1 MKCRKCGGELPES
14 ARFCPACGSPVE
26 GVPAPRKLEEPIEPL
41 AGGAVPLVPVAPP
54 PRASRVTPRIPRP
67 YVPRSSQRS
76 SRGTAAGGHGSPY
89 AATRREPPAQGRDWA
104 DLEREGRALMDEFE
118 ARRETPPQQT
128 AGETPAPADAR
139 AEVSANEA
147 RAEKDAGEGDAPAQ
161 PAAGTDEGADVPE
174 AEPEGEP
181 QLEPQQEPQPE
192 ADSGA
197 APSDG
202 APEEP
207 HAEIVSEDAPGD
219 VVEDP
224 KDGAGEDAVA
234 ADDAAVEPP
243 AGETGSMRPAPEGE
257 VAPAVAPEAAPD
269 AAANAAPAPT
279 IASGG
284 SPLLRRAR
292 RSARRLSRAA
302 RRRLGSLGPNAL
314 PTVLVA
320 LLVVVVVGSVLAY
333 VSTSWFSPFADHSS
347 QAQEFEEQSDGS
359 IEPIQADEGEDA
371 KEEEESL
378 VAGGPEVRLTLQAY
392 TWEELSQISELIA
405 EAPTDAEGLKIAAL
419 YNLCEEDGTLDPG
432 NTKDLELADGTA
444 VPVAVGGIRHD
455 EMSDG
460 SGAAGISFLTLGS
473 VGNQPVDPSGIATP
487 WEDTPLRSW
496 LNQSLMAELPSE
508 LAELV
513 VAVDK
518 ATNLPVA
525 YGGGQGVTSE
535 LLWVPS
541 YSEVV
546 GPLDATTR
554 RYGIYESEGE
564 QYRLYE
570 DAGVTCSTA
579 SSALLAI
586 GEYWWTRSPDVV
598 TDYHYLVVS
607 PEGGTPYGHR
617 TGTNDAVVIGF
628 CL

>member
-76 SRGTAAGGHGSPY
+76 SRGTAPGSHGNPY

-104 DLEREGRALMDEFE
+104 ELEREERALMDEL
-118 ARRETPPQQT
+118 
-128 AGETPAPADAR
+128 
-139 AEVSANEA
+139 
-147 RAEKDAGEGDAPAQ
+147 EGGSQ
-161 PAAGTDEGADVPE
+161 P
-174 AEPEGEP
+174 
-181 QLEPQQEPQPE
+181 EPQQEPQPE
-192 ADSGA
+192 ADAGDA
-197 APSDG
+197 FSDG
-202 APEEP
+202 VPEDP
-207 HAEIVSEDAPGD
+207 HADTVSEDAPGD
-219 VVEDP
+219 VVEDAR
-224 KDGAGEDAVA
+224 DGAGEDAVGA
-234 ADDAAVEPP
+234 EDAAVEPP
-243 AGETGSMRPAPEGE
+243 AGENGSMRPAPEGE
-257 VAPAVAPEAAPD
+257 ATPAAAPEAAPD
-269 AAANAAPAPT
+269 AAANAAPAPVV
-279 IASGG
+279 ASGG
-284 SPLLRRAR
+284 SLLPRRAR

-320 LLVVVVVGSVLAY
+320 LLVVAVVGSVLAY

-359 IEPIQADEGEDA
+359 IEPTQADEGEDA

-378 VAGGPEVRLTLQAY
+378 VAGGPEVRSALQAY

-405 EAPTDAEGLKIAAL
+405 EASTDAEGLEIAAL
-419 YNLCEEDGTLDPG
+419 YNLCEEDGTLDPD
-432 NTKDLELADGTA
+432 NTKDLELADGTT

-518 ATNLPVA
+518 TTNLPVA
-525 YGGGQGVTSE
+525 YGEGQGVTSE

-546 GPLDATTR
+546 GPLDATAR

-617 TGTNDAVVIGF
+617 TGTYDAVVIGF

>member
-76 SRGTAAGGHGSPY
+76 SRGTAPGSHGNPY
-89 AATRREPPAQGRDWA
+89 AATRREHPAQGRDWA
-104 DLEREGRALMDEFE
+104 ELEREELALMDEL
-118 ARRETPPQQT
+118 
-128 AGETPAPADAR
+128 
-139 AEVSANEA
+139 
-147 RAEKDAGEGDAPAQ
+147 EG
-161 PAAGTDEGADVPE
+161 GS
-174 AEPEGEP
+174 
-181 QLEPQQEPQPE
+181 QLEPQQEPQLE
-192 ADSGA
+192 ADAGDA
-197 APSDG
+197 FSDG
-202 APEEP
+202 VPEDP
-207 HAEIVSEDAPGD
+207 HADTVSEDAPGD
-219 VVEDP
+219 VVEDAR
-224 KDGAGEDAVA
+224 DGEGEDAVS
-234 ADDAAVEPP
+234 
-243 AGETGSMRPAPEGE
+243 TG
-257 VAPAVAPEAAPD
+257 
-269 AAANAAPAPT
+269 AAANAAPAPVV
-279 IASGG
+279 ASGG
-284 SPLLRRAR
+284 SPLPRRAR

-314 PTVLVA
+314 PTGLVA
-320 LLVVVVVGSVLAY
+320 LLVVAVVGSVLAY

-359 IEPIQADEGEDA
+359 IEPTQDDEGEDA

-378 VAGGPEVRLTLQAY
+378 VAGGPEVRSALQAY

-405 EAPTDAEGLKIAAL
+405 EASTDAEGLEIAAL
-419 YNLCEEDGTLDPG
+419 YNLCEEDGTLDPD
-432 NTKDLELADGTA
+432 NTKDLELADGTT

-518 ATNLPVA
+518 TTNLPVA
-525 YGGGQGVTSE
+525 YGEGQGVTSE

-546 GPLDATTR
+546 GPLDATAR

-617 TGTNDAVVIGF
+617 TGTYDAVVIGF